1 MDEKMD
7 MTSGALTYS
16 RSLSLLKEVNIQC
29 DALKEKT
36 TSLKKLL
43 QEAKEA
49 EQRLQGMEEQK
60 NQALSLLKA
69 IQKEYNEK
77 NWAGAEEQ
85 ANALF
90 ALASSLLNDHPYAV
104 DWKEMALWNLLQIH
118 CKQVESLPYSSE
130 NLESLNTL
138 LSEWEALP
146 LGIHD
151 EEAKKE
157 QKEKCF
163 CSVALSM
170 LSASAPKEDLER
182 LNAMLALA
190 SRYKKEGLKEDP
202 QVVLAFKCLQDEA
215 TSTFN
220 ALCYHAVGPQ
230 GTYEEAKPLFALR
243 DQLPLNRI
251 DCPLFSTPKTEEEF
265 QLLYFWDRTEK
276 DDDEFFSSHQEE
288 WKNSLAEEDPF
299 TLKFFAHLLVDSRLL
314 DKKREPIYAFFN
326 ETPFQIKVL
335 ILDLALSEGNSS
347 PLLRPLFL
355 GLFHDRKKQLNLERC
370 APALLRIQNN
380 VPEESKEEFNK
391 LVEGFF
397 RSPRSHRILEKT
409 SSPDLYFLGKG
420 KTRKKPPVGKK
431 VRNSVAS
438 YWSTPAICI
447 FYAFCIVLPCFLFVF
462 SIALLEFNRERIP
475 CEEFYL
481 LIPVGL
487 LLCYVAGVLL
497 AFYGRDERKGWMFS
511 RGFAIDGLWKAIL
524 AFLGFLLPQA
534 GLWGSSHRF
543 FLFLLAILDFALS
556 RFAFQEKS
564 KAWRYALFVPFL
576 LIEIASL
583 VLLILVLMGRRA

>member
-69 IQKEYNEK
+69 IQKEYSEK

-215 TSTFN
+215 TSAFN

-355 GLFHDRKKQLNLERC
+355 GLFHDRKKQL
-370 APALLRIQNN
+370 
-380 VPEESKEEFNK
+380 
-391 LVEGFF
+391 
-397 RSPRSHRILEKT
+397 
-409 SSPDLYFLGKG
+409 DYFLGKG

-431 VRNSVAS
+431 VRNSVVS

-447 FYAFCIVLPCFLFVF
+447 FYAFCIVLPCFLFAF

-481 LIPVGL
+481 LIPAGL

-497 AFYGRDERKGWMFS
+497 AFYGRDERMGWMFS